1 MAELTV
7 GQVVDGRYEL
17 EAVIGKGGMGCV
29 FRARHVI
36 THGKVALKVLTDTV
50 DAELQQRFLAEARA
64 ASTIGHPAIVAVSD
78 ASRTPDGQLYLVMEL
93 LAGKPLRDSLRA
105 GLPGDQIRRVGLEL
119 LDALGAAHRQGIV
132 HRDLKPENIF
142 LLAGTGAVKVL
153 DFGIAKVL
161 GATTSTVTGH
171 ILGTL
176 EYMAP
181 EQLLD
186 AATVDGRADLWATG
200 IILYELIAGV
210 RPFGGATREAKYAAL
225 ATEEPMAIEDV
236 VSVSPDVAAFFKVAL
251 ARDPDQRFQTAADMS
266 AALRRL
272 SMVPQTS
279 THVAQTEVGATL
291 GTGAVQWANVPDL
304 RHSVM
309 SARALPPSTHAPPN
323 ISGHAIQPAGSPSA
337 GKKVA
342 LAAVALVVAFGIAFG
357 VVMAT
362 RGKADEPKPVDAA
375 VAQVVDA
382 KTPTKPQDAVV
393 IVAVPDA
400 GEQWAPPDARA
411 LTPADATPAP
421 AIGSGTCEDHC
432 KRMESCGMRDS
443 ACLNNCARGAINEC
457 MAEAS
462 TCEQLA
468 GCYWSMQCSDRVVK
482 TSTFTCKQA
491 NDCYVA
497 WDAGMRQENIC
508 DKCIDKFSPGTAWL
522 RASLEVC
529 RSIEAKHKRAAEK
542 ANRDPDPEV
551 SNRCD
556 NMQLVCV
563 KDH

>member
-78 ASRTPDGQLYLVMEL
+78 ASRTPEGQLYLVMEL
-93 LAGKPLRDSLRA
+93 LAGKPLRDSLRT

-161 GATTSTVTGH
+161 GAATTSTVTGH

-225 ATEEPMAIEDV
+225 ALEEPMAIEDV
-236 VSVSPDVAAFFKVAL
+236 VPVSADVAAFFQVAL
-251 ARDPDQRFQTAADMS
+251 ARDPRARFQTAADMS
-266 AALRRL
+266 AALRTL

-279 THVAQTEVGATL
+279 AHAAQTEVGATL

-309 SARALPPSTHAPPN
+309 SARAHPGSLPPPLSTSAPPHV
-323 ISGHAIQPAGSPSA
+323 SGHASQPAVSPSA
-337 GKKVA
+337 GKKIA
-342 LAAVALVVAFGIAFG
+342 LAGALLFVAFGIAFG

-362 RGKADEPKPVDAA
+362 RKSKTDDTKSADAA
-375 VAQVVDA
+375 VAGTVDA
-382 KTPTKPQDAVV
+382 AIVKRQTPDAVV
-393 IVAVPDA
+393 VAVP
-400 GEQWAPPDARA
+400 PDA
-411 LTPADATPAP
+411 TVVTEEWGPPGP
-421 AIGSGTCEDHC
+421 GGSCEDHC
-432 KRMESCGMRDS
+432 KRMEKCQIRDQ
-443 ACLNNCARGAINEC
+443 ACMNNCARGGIKQC
-457 MAEAS
+457 MDDARS
-462 TCEQLA
+462 CSQLA
-468 GCYWSMQCSDRVVK
+468 ACYWSMQCSDRFVK
-482 TSTFTCKQA
+482 FGALSCKEA
-491 NDCYVA
+491 NDCYVT
-497 WDAGMRQENIC
+497 WDAAARQENIC
-508 DKCIDKFSPGTAWL
+508 DKCIDRFSPQTSLL
-522 RASLEVC
+522 RAQMEVC
-529 RSIEAKHKRAAEK
+529 RGIEAVEKRKVQAAGRE
-542 ANRDPDPEV
+542 PDPELGR
-551 SNRCD
+551 RCD
-556 NMQLVCV
+556 NLQLECV
-563 KDH
+563 RDH